1 MAEIKIPSLSFVKDI
16 IYIAGIAV
24 AVIFFFIDKAKS
36 DAVQKEQLRQIIEK
50 MDNSDEMWKNQK
62 ELNDKLLIISY
73 IVLDSK

>member
-1 MAEIKIPSLSFVKDI
+1 MSFIKDFL
-16 IYIAGIAV
+16 YIAGIAV

-73 IVLDSK
+73 IVLESDR